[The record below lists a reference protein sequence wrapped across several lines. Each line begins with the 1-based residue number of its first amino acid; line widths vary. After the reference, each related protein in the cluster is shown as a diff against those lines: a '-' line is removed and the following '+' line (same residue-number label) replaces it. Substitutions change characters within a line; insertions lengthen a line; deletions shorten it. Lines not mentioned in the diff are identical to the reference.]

1 MRKIAFSDKF
11 KLTDS
16 VLDGCKTQ
24 FRCVVPNNVISKII
38 NEFKDDYY
46 EKTLDTMS
54 DVELI
59 NHYYFA
65 EKLAKPPYIVGEK
78 LAVAQTYESIINNKA
93 FSARFQFLL
102 DEIPGWKDNK
112 KVKAEKMIHH
122 ITITSVRI
130 EKLQDI
136 SDNSCLK
143 EGVEQAIIGD
153 KEKKSTTVYGYR
165 TTKEVWFTPREA
177 FIQLINK
184 VHRKNIWKENPYVF
198 VFNFIL
204 DV

>member
-16 VLDGCKTQ
+16 VLNGCKTQ
-24 FRCVVPNNVISKII
+24 FRCVVPNNVIGKII
-38 NEFKDDYY
+38 NEFKNDYY
-46 EKTLDTMS
+46 EKTFDTMS

-59 NHYYFA
+59 NHYYFT
-65 EKLAKPPYIVGEK
+65 EKFAKPPYVVGER

-102 DEIPGWKDNK
+102 DEIQGWKDNR

-130 EKLQDI
+130 EKLQGI
-136 SDNSCLK
+136 SGADCLK
-143 EGVEQAIIGD
+143 EGIEQTIVGD
-153 KEKKSTTVYGYR
+153 KEKKFTTVYGYR

-177 FIQLINK
+177 FTQLTNK
-184 VHRKNIWKENPYVF
+184 VHRRNVWKENPYVF
-198 VFNFIL
+198 VFNFVL

>member
-16 VLDGCKTQ
+16 VLNGCKTQ
-24 FRCVVPNNVISKII
+24 FRCVVPNNMISKII

-46 EKTLDTMS
+46 ENTLSTMS
-54 DVELI
+54 DIELI
-59 NHYYFA
+59 NHYYFTK
-65 EKLAKPPYIVGEK
+65 KLAKPPYVVGEK
-78 LAVAQTYESIINNKA
+78 LAVAQTYESIINNEA

-102 DEIPGWKDNK
+102 DEIPGWKDNR
-112 KVKAEKMIHH
+112 KVKAEKMIHN

-130 EKLQDI
+130 EKLQDT
-136 SDNSCLK
+136 SDNDCLG
-143 EGVEQAIIGD
+143 EGIEQIVLGD
-153 KEKKSTTVYGYR
+153 DKKGFITVYGYKA
-165 TTKEVWFTPREA
+165 TKEVWVTPREA

-184 VHRKNIWKENPYVF
+184 VHRRNIWKENPYVF
-198 VFNFIL
+198 VFDFIL

>member
-24 FRCVVPNNVISKII
+24 FRCVVPNNIISKII
-38 NEFKDDYY
+38 NEFKGDYY
-46 EKTLDTMS
+46 ENTFDIMS
-54 DVELI
+54 DIKLI
-59 NHYYFA
+59 NHYYFT
-65 EKLAKPPYIVGEK
+65 EKLAKPPYVIGEK
-78 LAVAQTYESIINNKA
+78 LAVAQTYESIINNEA

-102 DEIPGWKDNK
+102 DEIPGWKDNR

-122 ITITSVRI
+122 ITITGVRI
-130 EKLQDI
+130 EELQDI
-136 SDNSCLK
+136 SDNDCLE
-143 EGVEQAIIGD
+143 EGIEQIVLGD
-153 KEKKSTTVYGYR
+153 DKKGSITVYGYKA
-165 TTKEVWFTPREA
+165 TKEVWVTSREA

-198 VFNFIL
+198 VFDFIL

>member
-16 VLDGCKTQ
+16 ILDGCKTQ
-24 FRCVVPNNVISKII
+24 FRCVVPNNMISKIV

-46 EKTLDTMS
+46 ENTLDTMS
-54 DVELI
+54 DIELI
-59 NHYYFA
+59 NHYYFT
-65 EKLAKPPYIVGEK
+65 EKLEKPPYVVGEK
-78 LAVAQTYESIINNKA
+78 LAVAQTYESIINNEA

-102 DEIPGWKDNK
+102 DEIPGWKDNR

-122 ITITSVRI
+122 INITSVRI
-130 EKLQDI
+130 EELQDI
-136 SDNSCLK
+136 SDDDCLE
-143 EGVEQAIIGD
+143 EGIEQIVLD
-153 KEKKSTTVYGYR
+153 DNKKGSITVYGYKA
-165 TTKEVWFTPREA
+165 TKEVWFTPREA

-198 VFNFIL
+198 VFDFIL

>member
-16 VLDGCKTQ
+16 ILDGCKTQ
-24 FRCVVPNNVISKII
+24 FRCVVPNNMISKII

-46 EKTLDTMS
+46 ENTLSTMS
-54 DVELI
+54 DIELI
-59 NHYYFA
+59 NHYYFT
-65 EKLAKPPYIVGEK
+65 EKLAKPPYVVGEK
-78 LAVAQTYESIINNKA
+78 LAVAQTYESIINNEA

-102 DEIPGWKDNK
+102 DEIPGWKDNR

-130 EKLQDI
+130 EELQDI
-136 SDNSCLK
+136 SDNDCLE
-143 EGVEQAIIGD
+143 EGIEQIVLGD
-153 KEKKSTTVYGYR
+153 DKKGSITVYGYKA
-165 TTKEVWFTPREA
+165 TKEVWVTPREV
-177 FIQLINK
+177 FIQLINR

-198 VFNFIL
+198 VFDFIL